1 MDTDKSFYITT
12 AIDYAN
18 GSPHLGHAYEKV
30 LTDVIARHRRITGR
44 DVHFLTGLDEHGQKV
59 QQGAEREGISPQVRC
74 DRMAEEFQAM
84 CRDLNISNDDYIRT
98 TETRHKE
105 YVQGLLQ
112 KLYDEG
118 QIYKA
123 EYKGFYSTRQEQ
135 FLQEKDK
142 VDGEWP
148 EIFGDVVEITEDSY
162 FFKLAQY
169 QDWLVDFLKENDDFI
184 VPAFRKNQVLEFLK
198 EPLNDLCIS
207 RPIERLSWGIPLPFD
222 EKFVT
227 YVWFDALVN
236 YVSAVVDQPH
246 WPADYHVIGKDIMVP
261 PHAVYWPIMLKA
273 CGIDLPKHLLVH
285 GFWNIS
291 GKKMSKSEGTVVN
304 PLDLVKEAGADTFRY
319 YVTREMRV
327 GQDSDFNAEQFYI
340 RYNSELGNDLG
351 NLLSRFLNMTSRYC
365 DSVVPLA
372 SIDEEPEQDV
382 RKAWEHLDSD
392 IRELFEEFQF
402 HEGLNRI
409 FEFIRALNRYVEQ
422 RAPWQ
427 LAKSEEEDD
436 KKRLE
441 TCLANVAEGLRL
453 SSLLLNPVMPTI
465 FEKITESLG
474 SNADQNWLDDLEW
487 GEGLHGKS
495 VGNKII
501 LFPRLEQK
509 S

>member
-1 MDTDKSFYITT
+1 MSKENRFYVTT

-30 LTDVIARHRRITGR
+30 LTDVIARHRRLTGR

-59 QQGAEREGISPQVRC
+59 QQGAAKEGIEPQERC
-74 DRMAEEFQAM
+74 DRVAAEFQSM

-98 TETRHKE
+98 TEPRHKE
-105 YVQGLLQ
+105 YVQELLQ

-118 QIYKA
+118 LIYKS

-135 FLQEKDK
+135 FLQEKDM
-142 VDGEWP
+142 VEGVWP
-148 EIFGDVVEITEDSY
+148 EIFGEVVEITEDSY

-169 QDWLVDFLKENDDFI
+169 QEWLIEFLNNNEDFI
-184 VPAFRKNQVLEFLK
+184 YPAFRKKQVLEFLK

-207 RPIERLSWGIPLPFD
+207 RPVERLSWGIPLPFD
-222 EKFVT
+222 SGFVT

-236 YVSAVVDQPH
+236 YISAVKGTDH

-273 CGIDLPKHLLVH
+273 CGIELPKHLLVH

-304 PLDLVKEAGADTFRY
+304 PLELVEKAGADAFRY
-319 YVTREMRV
+319 YVMREMRV
-327 GQDSDFNAEQFYI
+327 GQDSDFSADQFVT

-365 DSVVPLA
+365 ECKVPA
-372 SIDEEPEQDV
+372 VTIKEEPEENLLA
-382 RKAWEHLDSD
+382 AWEVLDKE
-392 IRELFEEFQF
+392 IRELFEGFLF
-402 HEGLNRI
+402 HEGLNKI
-409 FEFIRALNRYVEQ
+409 FEFIRAMNRYVEV

-427 LAKSEEEDD
+427 LAKSEDSKDQE
-436 KKRLE
+436 RLQS
-441 TCLANVAEGLRL
+441 CLGNIAEGLRL
-453 SSLLLNPVMPTI
+453 AGLLIAPVMPTVW
-465 FEKITESLG
+465 EKLQVSIGVDTELDWQNGITWGNSLYG
-474 SNADQNWLDDLEW
+474 KNV
-487 GEGLHGKS
+487 GEK
-495 VGNKII
+495 VI
-501 LFPRLEQK
+501 LFPRLEI
-509 S
+509 